1 LQLDQ
6 SSLTLHQSNLLS
18 NLVHCFDEYS
28 GYSSIEHFIR
38 DQNALPVKLRF
49 RHPSVSDYF
58 ASIMTKVQLVFEK
71 NRDFL
76 SLSSHDHAIL
86 LRSTVEYTTSVGG
99 MFTLRQHQLFEYP
112 AFYHSA
118 EMIFRPTAAAFT
130 RRVIDQLD
138 PDDTFIKLILAALAF
153 STSNY
158 TVYTISNLDNLTNLK
173 AILNVQDMYTELTW
187 RYLLYKYGHHQA
199 VIRFSDLI
207 RCLFL
212 AKYAI
217 AEAHE
222 SKQFTEIIDSVI
234 EQTEEKLSI

>member
-1 LQLDQ
+1 L
-6 SSLTLHQSNLLS
+6 
-18 NLVHCFDEYS
+18 F
-28 GYSSIEHFIR
+28 
-38 DQNALPVKLRF
+38 
-49 RHPSVSDYF
+49 
-58 ASIMTKVQLVFEK
+58 
-71 NRDFL
+71 
-76 SLSSHDHAIL
+76 
-86 LRSTVEYTTSVGG
+86 RSTAEYTTSIGG
-99 MFTLRQHQLFEYP
+99 VFTLRKYQLFDYP